1 MQKMEWE
8 QMVEQCFVCQNLKSN
23 LRQEMEQFSCSGQIK
38 FFIVQQ
44 KTKEG
49 INTVWRFSKKN
60 LY

>member
-1 MQKMEWE
+1 
-8 QMVEQCFVCQNLKSN
+8 MVEQCFVCQNLKSN

-49 INTVWRFSKKN
+49 INTVWRFSKKI